1 MMRSTTHL
9 PARRLLAA
17 AALCLLVPA
26 APAAAATVTTPS
38 PPAGGASAVVVKAK
52 PGARP
57 AVARA
62 PRGVVVLGGPSVV
75 AAVRPPAAKGGAVKV
90 RFRGSAK
97 VVAKATSL
105 LGGATL
111 PAGACSSKG
120 LTKVLTRGA
129 LPAAD
134 AKALGAALQRR
145 ACGGATAADTA
156 VLRRL
161 GLKVPADNPMP
172 QSGASTPL
180 PGPTPS
186 AGSTPRPSGGT
197 STPPPASGTP
207 GAGGPSDPGTF
218 GACRNGKDDDG
229 DGQTDARGQGAN
241 PDPGCMNENDTT
253 ETGEKPASAA
263 CAAVSGV
270 SMTPGN
276 PTTSAFAAVNRDC
289 GISAEVWVV
298 VQPGV
303 QSCEVF
309 TAEQGYVCVIEKLGV
324 AHAYQFLAAG
334 KITDIYDM
342 PLTLTGPADCS
353 KPATIVLERPD
364 LSVEEIVEPIQGC
377 TGGGTPPKAQ
387 CANGVDDD
395 GDGQVD
401 ARQQPAATDPDPGCS
416 GTADTT
422 ENSEIAPPGGCDVGI
437 GTFGG
442 DPRKPGFIA
451 SGCGSLT
458 GAWFRAPNAPASC
471 AYLLGGA
478 TEGTCTASGELGV
491 ATFAATTGELRMVT
505 PLGADA
511 QCRNITVAL
520 ERADGQAIEVREPWC

>member
-9 PARRLLAA
+9 PARRLFAA

-38 PPAGGASAVVVKAK
+38 PPAGHASAVVVKAK

-57 AVARA
+57 VVARA

-75 AAVRPPAAKGGAVKV
+75 AAVRPPAARGGAVKV
-90 RFRGSAK
+90 RFRGRAK
-97 VVAKATSL
+97 IVGTSTSL
-105 LGGATL
+105 LAGATL

-120 LTKVLTRGA
+120 LTKVLRRGA
-129 LPAAD
+129 LTAAD

-161 GLKVPADNPMP
+161 GLKVADSVPMP
-172 QSGASTPL
+172 QSGASTPA
-180 PGPTPS
+180 PGPAPT
-186 AGSTPRPSGGT
+186 AGPAPRPSGGA
-197 STPPPASGTP
+197 STPPPSGGTP
-207 GAGGPSDPGTF
+207 GAGGPDPEPGTF

-303 QSCEVF
+303 QSCDVF
-309 TAEQGYVCVIEKLGV
+309 TAEPGYVCVIEKLGV

-334 KITDIYDM
+334 NITDIYDM

-364 LSVEEIVEPIQGC
+364 LSVEEIVEPI
-377 TGGGTPPKAQ
+377 
-387 CANGVDDD
+387 
-395 GDGQVD
+395 
-401 ARQQPAATDPDPGCS
+401 
-416 GTADTT
+416 
-422 ENSEIAPPGGCDVGI
+422 E
-437 GTFGG
+437 
-442 DPRKPGFIA
+442 
-451 SGCGSLT
+451 GCG
-458 GAWFRAPNAPASC
+458 
-471 AYLLGGA
+471 
-478 TEGTCTASGELGV
+478 
-491 ATFAATTGELRMVT
+491 
-505 PLGADA
+505 
-511 QCRNITVAL
+511 
-520 ERADGQAIEVREPWC
+520 